1 MYYTTTGHWW
11 RKKFYTGGGGG
22 GKLFLWGGGGG
33 GGSPSHPCSTAQLA
47 MGDMFHDF
55 KMFRLLF
62 RTKFAHTLSL
72 MIIQTD
78 DARVK

>member
-1 MYYTTTGHWW
+1 MMLHMVLLLHVLYYYGTLVAEEVL
-11 RKKFYTGGGGG
+11 Y
-22 GKLFLWGGGGG
+22 WGGGGG
-33 GGSPSHPCSTAQLA
+33 VPPSHPCSTAQLA